1 MVIFILGVTCNDGG
15 IPSSIRYRC
24 AQKGVRFAEQQGG
37 DGDDIFLQ
45 RLISHGLISKEMA
58 SELKMDKGLRVARG
72 STSI

>member
-1 MVIFILGVTCNDGG
+1 MMIFILGVTCNDGG
-15 IPSSIRYRC
+15 IPSSIRC